1 MKNIQ
6 VIDGAINCAFSI
18 YQISEEG
25 FYTIFPGECQN
36 IEFIDDLIV
45 RLGERRAGE
54 LLTQVWQHRVE
65 KEDIVGLHGTLFFEM
80 EFKKKFYPNK
90 RESDLDDADLQKKI
104 NKNG

>member
-6 VIDGAINCAFSI
+6 VIDGAANCAFSV
-18 YQISEEG
+18 YHISEET
-25 FYTIFPGECQN
+25 FSAIFPGERQN

-45 RLGERRAGE
+45 RLGERKAGQ
-54 LLTQVWQHRVE
+54 LLTPIWKHRVE

-104 NKNG
+104 NE